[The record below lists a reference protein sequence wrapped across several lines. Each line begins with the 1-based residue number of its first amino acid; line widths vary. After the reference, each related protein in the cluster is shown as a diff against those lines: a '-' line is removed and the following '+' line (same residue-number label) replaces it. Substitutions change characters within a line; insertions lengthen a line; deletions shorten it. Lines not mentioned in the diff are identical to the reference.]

1 MVISLFYQSVNYI
14 DKVFCNLFS
23 YVCYYFK
30 NTSMKGY
37 LLRKGVIF
45 HFDIQFLGE
54 VELLFHKDAVVQI
67 GKAFICRGYGRGI
80 DMGNFSQ
87 IVVAKGAKLLIGDYI
102 GIGNTSLHYY

>member
-1 MVISLFYQSVNYI
+1 
-14 DKVFCNLFS
+14 
-23 YVCYYFK
+23 
-30 NTSMKGY
+30 MKGY